1 MQFTFYAVQALSVA
15 SVVNAFHTSLT
26 VHRHHARKHPFLTQR
41 HMIGGS
47 SYLDSLQSP
56 KDKGDYEESSNSKTG
71 YSNHQDP
78 SSSFPSMR
86 EPMVS
91 TFRPGETSLL
101 SPDHPPSQDETTST
115 NVLDELEQET
125 EMNLFHETSIEK
137 LREQFEPILV
147 GVEKEGRGMTTTMMS
162 TPPSFNN
169 NNNNGPR
176 NPQSFGVDNNRPS
189 RNNNGPPPNWEPRG
203 NAGPPSNSNNNN
215 GPPPGWEPRGRPS
228 KNINNGSPPPDSRR
242 PDNTNNNA
250 MQGGWNPEAGPKEEE
265 VDPMAAYLAAVGQM
279 KPPSTPDAR
288 RNEGTPTNNNAK
300 PPRAMQPQGMQN
312 PPSSIRNNNNDGPP
326 RFVTP
331 PPPNYMSESGR
342 RPMEMPPARN
352 DGPPRSFST
361 PQSNNVQ
368 ARSTEMPPAR
378 DDGPA
383 TDSGRWAM
391 EMLPARNDGPPR
403 SFSAPPTNN
412 MPESA
417 RRSMEISPA
426 RNPPP
431 TNNNMPPPAADRRP
445 MEMPPARNPP
455 PINNNMP
462 PASAGRPMAARNG
475 AQVRSSP
482 QPPLEAAT
490 SRLPMEMPPAR
501 REGTINPPS
510 TQASFTP
517 RPPTEKPFFAADKV
531 DKQIDDA
538 VSNAMNAVKGTD
550 GRNNVDSNNNL
561 TKEKTLSQERL
572 LQDIAASKEKLSG
585 EWNDLMKSFTE
596 PFTSILPAPKQFEQP
611 PLPKYQVKGMTERI
625 MKRIPAEQEASGAGG
640 SSSWEAFLRAEK
652 LWTQLKEFQPFTYD
666 TKYMG
671 RPDRNGNPPPQMF
684 VYQDIA
690 MGNPACW
697 LKLREQYGKELDFDV
712 VVCGGTLGIFFAT
725 ALQLQGHNV
734 CVVEA
739 GELRGREQE
748 WNLSFDEL
756 YELVEMGVL
765 TEQDIDDAIQTDF
778 PGCRSGFKN
787 KEITPIEGGYMD
799 NQVGFECFT
808 EDVLNLG
815 VAPTILL
822 QRAAKT
828 FVENGGVI
836 KERTRMSGVA
846 ISELIGAAVDIGEDK
861 EPITARLIIDCMG
874 NGSPISRQQRHG
886 QKPDGV
892 CVVVGSCASGY
903 DAKTN
908 VIGDLIYTNQVIAD
922 KGQNGRQQY
931 FWEAFPVGIGRNGKK
946 PGTSDVKTTYMFT
959 YLDADSSRPSLESL
973 MEDYWSLLPIYQP
986 SIRNPEEDLN
996 FKRVLFAYFPTYRD
1010 SPLKP
1015 QWNRILAVGDAS
1027 GIQSPLS
1034 FGGFGA
1040 LTRHIS
1046 RITGA
1051 VTEALELD
1059 LLHKDDLGAINPYTP
1074 NLSATWMFQKA
1085 MSVKP
1090 GQKTDADFV
1099 NRLLA
1104 VNFEVMDQ
1112 MGKRTIKPFLQ
1123 DVVRFDGL
1131 VSSLGRCF
1139 IADPTFMPKI
1149 IAHVGLPQLV
1159 DWVGHVSMMGL
1170 YTALHNVGTPIVKPV
1185 VRKYVKDERQQYL
1198 WRRRMEAWEY
1208 GSGSDYELPK
1218 EN

>member
-1 MQFTFYAVQALSVA
+1 
-15 SVVNAFHTSLT
+15 
-26 VHRHHARKHPFLTQR
+26 
-41 HMIGGS
+41 MIGGR

-56 KDKGDYEESSNSKTG
+56 QDNDNQQESNDSRTG
-71 YSNHQDP
+71 YSNCQDP
-78 SSSFPSMR
+78 SRDPLA
-86 EPMVS
+86 S
-91 TFRPGETSLL
+91 TFRLGETSPVSADHSL
-101 SPDHPPSQDETTST
+101 SREKLAWT

-125 EMNLFHETSIEK
+125 EMNLFHETSMEK

-147 GVEKEGRGMTTTMMS
+147 GNEKEGTGMTTTMMS
-162 TPPSFNN
+162 SPPPSFNN
-169 NNNNGPR
+169 NNNNRPR
-176 NPQSFGVDNNRPS
+176 NPRSFGGDNNGPS

-203 NAGPPSNSNNNN
+203 NTGPSSNSNNNN
-215 GPPPGWEPRGRPS
+215 GPPPGWEPRGGPS
-228 KNINNGSPPPDSRR
+228 RNMNNGPPSDARR
-242 PDNTNNNA
+242 PNNAGSNA
-250 MQGGWNPEAGPKEEE
+250 MQGGWNPEAGPKEKE

-279 KPPSTPDAR
+279 KPASPSDIR
-288 RNEGTPTNNNAK
+288 RNEGTSTNNNTN
-300 PPRAMQPQGMQN
+300 PPRTMQPQGMQTS
-312 PPSSIRNNNNDGPP
+312 PSSVRNNNNDGLPSS
-326 RFVTP
+326 FVS
-331 PPPNYMSESGR
+331 PPPNDMSGLGR
-342 RPMEMPPARN
+342 RPTEMPPARN
-352 DGPPRSFST
+352 DGPPRSFSA

-368 ARSTEMPPAR
+368 ARLMEKPPARNDDPTRSFSPPPPIDTGRRSMEMPPAR
-378 DDGPA
+378 
-383 TDSGRWAM
+383 
-391 EMLPARNDGPPR
+391 NDGSSQ
-403 SFSAPPTNN
+403 SFSVQPTYN

-417 RRSMEISPA
+417 RRPIEMPPA
-426 RNPPP
+426 RNFSPPP
-431 TNNNMPPPAADRRP
+431 TNNNMPPPGPDRRPIETPSSRNMPPASAERPMAARNDAQSRSFPQPPSEVTTRRP
-445 MEMPPARNPP
+445 MEMP
-455 PINNNMP
+455 
-462 PASAGRPMAARNG
+462 
-475 AQVRSSP
+475 
-482 QPPLEAAT
+482 T
-490 SRLPMEMPPAR
+490 AR
-501 REGTINPPS
+501 REGRTDPPS
-510 TQASFTP
+510 NQKSFAP
-517 RPPTEKPFFAADKV
+517 RPPTEKPFFATDKL
-531 DKQIDDA
+531 DKQIDNA

-550 GRNNVDSNNNL
+550 GRNNMDSNSDL
-561 TKEKTLSQERL
+561 KKEKTLSQESL
-572 LQDIAASKEKLSG
+572 LQDINESKEKLSG
-585 EWNDLMKSFTE
+585 EWKDLMKSFTE
-596 PFTSILPAPKQFEQP
+596 PFTTILPAPKQFEQP
-611 PLPKYQVKGMTERI
+611 PPPKYQVKGMTERI
-625 MKRIPAEQEASGAGG
+625 MKRIPTERQASGAGG
-640 SSSWEAFLRAEK
+640 SSSWEAFQRAEK
-652 LWTQLKEFQPFTYD
+652 LWSQLKEFQPFTYD
-666 TKYMG
+666 AKYMG

-697 LKLREQYGKELDFDV
+697 LKLREQYEKELDFDV

-725 ALQLQGHNV
+725 ALQLHGHNV

-756 YELVEMGVL
+756 YELVEIGVL
-765 TEQDIDDAIQTDF
+765 TEQDVDDAIQTDF

-787 KEITPIEGGYMD
+787 KEITPLGGGYMD

-822 QRAAKT
+822 QRSAKT

-908 VIGDLIYTNQVIAD
+908 VIGDLIYTNQVITD

-959 YLDADSSRPSLESL
+959 YLDADSSRPSLESI

-986 SIRNPEEDLN
+986 SFRNPEEDLD
-996 FKRVLFAYFPTYRD
+996 FRRVLFAYFPTYRD

-1040 LTRHIS
+1040 LTRHLS

-1090 GQKTDADFV
+1090 GQKTEADFV

-1159 DWVGHVSMMGL
+1159 DWVGHVSMMGI

-1208 GSGSDYELPK
+1208 GSGSDYELPR

>member
-1 MQFTFYAVQALSVA
+1 
-15 SVVNAFHTSLT
+15 
-26 VHRHHARKHPFLTQR
+26 
-41 HMIGGS
+41 MIGGN

-56 KDKGDYEESSNSKTG
+56 KDNDDQQESSNSRKE
-71 YSNHQDP
+71 YSNYQDP
-78 SSSFPSMR
+78 SRDP
-86 EPMVS
+86 
-91 TFRPGETSLL
+91 TILKIRPEETSPM
-101 SPDHPPSQDETTST
+101 SADHTHSQDELAST
-115 NVLDELEQET
+115 NVLAELEQET

-137 LREQFEPILV
+137 LRQQFKPIMV
-147 GVEKEGRGMTTTMMS
+147 GAEKEGRGMTTTMMS
-162 TPPSFNN
+162 TPPPSFNN
-169 NNNNGPR
+169 NNNNTNGPR
-176 NPQSFGVDNNRPS
+176 NPRSFGGGNNGPS

-203 NAGPPSNSNNNN
+203 NASPSTNNNSNNN
-215 GPPPGWEPRGRPS
+215 GPPPGWEPRGGPS
-228 KNINNGSPPPDSRR
+228 RNLNNGPPPDARR
-242 PDNTNNNA
+242 PDNVGNNG

-279 KPPSTPDAR
+279 KPPSAPDTR
-288 RNEGTPTNNNAK
+288 RNEGPLTNNNANS
-300 PPRAMQPQGMQN
+300 PRAMQPQGMQT
-312 PPSSIRNNNNDGPP
+312 PPPPSIRNNNNDGPP
-326 RFVTP
+326 RSFTSS
-331 PPPNYMSESGR
+331 PPNNMSESGR
-342 RPMEMPPARN
+342 RPMEMPPARNDAPPRSFSAPQSNNVQARPMEMPPARN
-352 DGPPRSFST
+352 DGPPRSFS
-361 PQSNNVQ
+361 S
-368 ARSTEMPPAR
+368 PPPPDTSR
-378 DDGPA
+378 RP
-383 TDSGRWAM
+383 M
-391 EMLPARNDGPPR
+391 ERPPARNDGPPR

-417 RRSMEISPA
+417 RRPMEMPPA
-426 RNPPP
+426 RNVSPPP
-431 TNNNMPPPAADRRP
+431 TNNNMPPPDATLRSMEMPQSRNMPPASTGRPTEARNDVQPRSFPQTPSDTATRRP
-445 MEMPPARNPP
+445 MEMPPARRES
-455 PINNNMP
+455 
-462 PASAGRPMAARNG
+462 SA
-475 AQVRSSP
+475 
-482 QPPLEAAT
+482 
-490 SRLPMEMPPAR
+490 
-501 REGTINPPS
+501 NPPS
-510 TQASFTP
+510 TPASFTP
-517 RPPTEKPFFAADKV
+517 RPPTDKPFFATDKL
-531 DKQIDDA
+531 DMQIDNA
-538 VSNAMNAVKGTD
+538 VSNAMNAAMGAD
-550 GRNNVDSNNNL
+550 GRNNLDKSNNL
-561 TKEKTLSQERL
+561 IEKKAFSQESL
-572 LQDIAASKEKLSG
+572 LQEIKESKEKLSG
-585 EWNDLMKSFTE
+585 EWNDLMKSFAE
-596 PFTSILPAPKQFEQP
+596 PFTSILPAPKQFERP
-611 PLPKYQVKGMTERI
+611 PPPKYQVKGMTERI
-625 MKRIPAEQEASGAGG
+625 MKRIPAERQASGAGG
-640 SSSWEAFLRAEK
+640 SSSWEAFQRAEK

-666 TKYMG
+666 AKYMG

-787 KEITPIEGGYMD
+787 KEVTPLEGGYMD
-799 NQVGFECFT
+799 NRVGFECFT

-828 FVENGGVI
+828 FVNNGGVI

-931 FWEAFPVGIGRNGKK
+931 FWEAFPVGIGRNGKQ

-959 YLDADSSRPSLESL
+959 YLDADSTRPSLESI

-986 SIRNPEEDLN
+986 SIQNPDEDLD

-1040 LTRHIS
+1040 LTRHLS

-1051 VTEALELD
+1051 VSEALELD

-1104 VNFEVMDQ
+1104 VNFEVMNQ

-1149 IAHVGLPQLV
+1149 VAHVGLPQLV